1 MVSPVRMTLAVVL
14 LAFVL
19 AVSAQNIPTPE
30 VRWFTQTVSQR
41 RTRSE
46 ISFFT
51 DKSN

>member
-1 MVSPVRMTLAVVL
+1 VL

-46 ISFFT
+46 VSFFT
-51 DKSN
+51 DQRILTLTSADAV